1 MRHVLAALVE
11 NKPGTLARILNLFR
25 RRGFNIESAA
35 VGETDD
41 PGISRLTIVVNG
53 DNNVVE
59 QVIKQLNKLIEVIK
73 ISNLSQDRM
82 VGRELAMI
90 KVAVDKESL
99 SEIIGLSEI
108 FRTKIID
115 VSTRSLII
123 EITGDEDKVNAFVD
137 VMRRF
142 GIKEMARTGLV
153 ALARGQKATEIEKG
167 D

>member
-137 VMRRF
+137 IMRRF

-153 ALARGQKATEIEKG
+153 ALARGQKATEIERE

>member
-25 RRGFNIESAA
+25 RRGFNIESVA
-35 VGETDD
+35 VRETDD
-41 PGISRLTIVVNG
+41 PGISRLTIVVKG

-59 QVIKQLNKLIEVIK
+59 QVTKQLNKLIEVIK

-82 VGRELAMI
+82 VGRELAII

-153 ALARGQKATEIEKG
+153 ALARGQKATEIEKE